1 MPIEVTCQC
10 GKRLKA
16 KDELAGRTVKC
27 PNCQQPL
34 KIPASQAP
42 AAPIAPTP
50 VAPAG
55 DGFADL
61 FDDVGMTHQGGPT
74 CPTCKAGVPE
84 GAVICIHCGFNL
96 ETGQRLRTN
105 IGSAAGDMDEPAG
118 PVGHGG
124 ESGGSD
130 AEAIL
135 AKAALTEDPEED
147 LDDNERYG
155 NMGTAWIVGILM
167 LAIVGGAFY
176 GVYYYNMVYLPAH
189 QPEEEEV
196 EDF

>member
-1 MPIEVTCQC
+1 
-10 GKRLKA
+10 
-16 KDELAGRTVKC
+16 
-27 PNCQQPL
+27 
-34 KIPASQAP
+34 
-42 AAPIAPTP
+42 
-50 VAPAG
+50 
-55 DGFADL
+55 
-61 FDDVGMTHQGGPT
+61 
-74 CPTCKAGVPE
+74 
-84 GAVICIHCGFNL
+84 
-96 ETGQRLRTN
+96 
-105 IGSAAGDMDEPAG
+105 MDEPAG

-155 NMGTAWIVGILM
+155 NMGTAWIVGILL